1 MMIKPEYR
9 RYIIG
14 LFFVIF
20 IVSCHQKERTITL
33 QEAENKVLLLPLTQ
47 KVNRYIDNFSQGKH
61 GVSILSDSLLIENE
75 YFYQVQIGY
84 DSPIRYETYYTLYV
98 NKRNEADIRI
108 MEPISGEIIP
118 LSQWKEDTSYEN
130 LPNEKKNDLS
140 CDELLTHMVQSS
152 NITLIVASI
161 DCYVVQDRV
170 EQDNIYAGVYTSTEG
185 DSRTMVLAWV
195 RYNVTDAK
203 LYDITKDSDQPIELT
218 FDKKLLEGYDFES
231 QCGIVSPMQ

>member
-1 MMIKPEYR
+1 
-9 RYIIG
+9 
-14 LFFVIF
+14 
-20 IVSCHQKERTITL
+20 
-33 QEAENKVLLLPLTQ
+33 
-47 KVNRYIDNFSQGKH
+47 
-61 GVSILSDSLLIENE
+61 
-75 YFYQVQIGY
+75 
-84 DSPIRYETYYTLYV
+84 
-98 NKRNEADIRI
+98 

-203 LYDITKDSDQPIELT
+203 LYDITKDPDQPIELT